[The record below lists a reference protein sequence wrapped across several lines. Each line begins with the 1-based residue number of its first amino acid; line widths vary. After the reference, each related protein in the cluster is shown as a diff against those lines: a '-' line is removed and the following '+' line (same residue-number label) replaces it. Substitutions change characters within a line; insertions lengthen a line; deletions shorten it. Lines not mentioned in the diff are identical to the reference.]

1 VITLSVV
8 SHGQGRLID
17 RLFDDLARLRPAA
30 LTRIVVTR
38 NVAEDWQVPSR
49 IAHCPVLV
57 IDNPKPR
64 GFGANHNAAF
74 AHCATP
80 YFAVVNPDIRLAE
93 DPFPPMLEL
102 LADLRLALVTPQ
114 ILASDG
120 RREDFERALITPWRL
135 VQRRLLNAA
144 RASTPA
150 IDWLAGMFMV
160 LRSDAF
166 RAVGGFDE
174 RFFMYCEDADL
185 CARLRLRDARFA
197 VCDQSS
203 VVHDAQRASHR
214 SWRHL
219 RWHLISLLKFWL
231 SSAFWRYRALL
242 ARERAA
248 GALCEGG

>member
-1 VITLSVV
+1 MITLSVV

-17 RLFDDLARLRPAA
+17 RLFDDLARLHPAT
-30 LTRIVVTR
+30 LSRIVVTR
-38 NVAEDWQVPSR
+38 NIAEDWQVPQQV
-49 IAHCPVLV
+49 AHCPVLV

-93 DPFPPMLEL
+93 DPFPPV
-102 LADLRLALVTPQ
+102 LALQADARLALVTPQ
-114 ILASDG
+114 ILAPDG
-120 RREDFERALITPWRL
+120 KREDFERALITPWGL
-135 VQRRLLNAA
+135 VQRRLNAA
-144 RASTPA
+144 AASSV
-150 IDWLAGMFMV
+150 DWLAGMFMV

-185 CARLRLRDARFA
+185 CARLRLDGARFA
-197 VCDQSS
+197 VCAQSN

-219 RWHLISLLKFWL
+219 RWHLTSLMKFWL

-242 ARERAA
+242 AREHATMLRER
-248 GALCEGG
+248 G